1 MTEVREAVEEVQEAM
16 TEVKDMM
23 KEVKDMLAA
32 QGETH
37 RVEGGGVEGGGVEGN
52 SQGWVEAGL
61 RVTGLGMKMGWDLIR
76 KALISVVRRL

>member
-37 RVEGGGVEGGGVEGN
+37 RVEGGGVEGN

-61 RVTGLGMKMGWDLIR
+61 RVTGLGMKMGWNLIR